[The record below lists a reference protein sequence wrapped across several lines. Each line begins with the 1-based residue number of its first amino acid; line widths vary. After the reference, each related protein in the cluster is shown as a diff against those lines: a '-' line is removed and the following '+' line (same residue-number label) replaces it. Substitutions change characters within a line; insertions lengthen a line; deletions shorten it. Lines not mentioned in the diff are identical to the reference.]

1 MDKLAIASIA
11 VLSLVPNLNYQ
22 TPKLDTPQSDKTV
35 VSFFSSKKPEFPD
48 RSEQIRQAQAID
60 KQRELDR
67 LQAIEAQRLAL
78 IAEQAKKAVEQA
90 PVVSGGTSD
99 AKILALKMCESGNNY
114 ANKNNPTYRG
124 AYQYDRSTWAG
135 FGGYVDPADAP
146 PAVQDAKFAE
156 TYARRGGSPWPVC
169 SRKAGLL

>member
-22 TPKLDTPQSDKTV
+22 TPTLDTPRSDKTV

-67 LQAIEAQRLAL
+67 LQAIEAQRQAL
-78 IAEQAKKAVEQA
+78 IAEQAKNV
-90 PVVSGGTSD
+90 PVIAQNVPRSVPDGSVWD
-99 AKILALKMCESGNNY
+99 RLAQCESGGNWHINTGNGFY
-114 ANKNNPTYRG
+114 GGLQFDIGT
-124 AYQYDRSTWAG
+124 
-135 FGGYVDPADAP
+135 FGGRADLASREE
-146 PAVQDAKFAE
+146 QIAKAE
-156 TYARRGGSPWPVC
+156 SVRARRGFSPWPAC
-169 SRKAGLL
+169 ARKLGLL